1 MKEKFLTRA
10 SRFKEAFSRY
20 ILGFGLSLL
29 VLTSPALVSAAPLRD
44 PDMPPQRP
52 RPARPTGQP
61 TRSPTLTLDD
71 LLTRYP
77 KLRSVLCEDPIY
89 PLREGEF
96 LLPISMY
103 HGFAG
108 KSELSVDA
116 QAFEEQL
123 ALLRALNYTPLTM
136 SEVSEILSDTQRLP
150 ARPVALTFDDSWRS
164 QYEVAYPLLL
174 AYDMR
179 GTFFVIAHQRR
190 GSGTIS
196 VDELKTM
203 AAHGMEI
210 GSHTRSH
217 AHLTNIKDGAAWW
230 EINSSREVLQEHL
243 GLPITSF
250 CYPYG
255 GYDER
260 TIRMVKNAGYTVAVA
275 TGGTLFQRTKLRYA
289 LRRLEVNSN
298 TDLIT
303 FAKWLPWR
311 APELCQPTP
320 TPTPPFIRR
329 PTSPESRRPR

>member
-20 ILGFGLSLL
+20 ILGLGLSLL

-52 RPARPTGQP
+52 RSVRPTAQP
-61 TRSPTLTLDD
+61 TKPATLTLDD

-77 KLRSVLCEDPIY
+77 QLRSVLCEEPTY

-96 LLPISMY
+96 LLPIFMY
-103 HGFAG
+103 HDFAG
-108 KSELSVDA
+108 KTWLSVDS
-116 QAFEEQL
+116 QALAEQL
-123 ALLRALNYTPLTM
+123 ALLRALNYTALTM

-150 ARPVALTFDDSWRS
+150 ARPVALTFDDGWRS
-164 QYEVAYPLLL
+164 QYDIAYPLLQT
-174 AYDMR
+174 YDMR

-190 GSGTIS
+190 GSDEIS
-196 VDELKTM
+196 VDDLKTM

-255 GYDER
+255 EYDGR
-260 TIRMVKNAGYTVAVA
+260 AV
-275 TGGTLFQRTKLRYA
+275 
-289 LRRLEVNSN
+289 
-298 TDLIT
+298 
-303 FAKWLPWR
+303 WLSSMPVTR
-311 APELCQPTP
+311 
-320 TPTPPFIRR
+320 
-329 PTSPESRRPR
+329 